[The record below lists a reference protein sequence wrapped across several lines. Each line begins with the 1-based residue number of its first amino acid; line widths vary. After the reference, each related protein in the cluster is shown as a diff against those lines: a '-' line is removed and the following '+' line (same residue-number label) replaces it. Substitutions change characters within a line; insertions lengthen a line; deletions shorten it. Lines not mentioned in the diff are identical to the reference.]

1 MFRCFFY
8 ALPGFL
14 NYTRFLG
21 QNPCI
26 MEAEKAQ
33 KRQKQEREVVTMIIK
48 FLEDLLHW
56 NEEEEVLDA
65 EYEPFRD
72 QLSMAGLNEEELRK
86 MDPDDRV
93 AALERAN
100 LDPYDFIYLAC

>member
-1 MFRCFFY
+1 
-8 ALPGFL
+8 
-14 NYTRFLG
+14 
-21 QNPCI
+21 
-26 MEAEKAQ
+26 
-33 KRQKQEREVVTMIIK
+33 MIIK

-56 NEEEEVLDA
+56 NQEEEVLDA

-72 QLSMAGLNEEELRK
+72 QLSLAGLSEEELRK

-93 AALERAN
+93 ATLERAN

>member
-1 MFRCFFY
+1 
-8 ALPGFL
+8 
-14 NYTRFLG
+14 
-21 QNPCI
+21 
-26 MEAEKAQ
+26 
-33 KRQKQEREVVTMIIK
+33 MIIK

-65 EYEPFRD
+65 EYELFRD
-72 QLSMAGLNEEELRK
+72 QLSMVGLNEEELRK

-93 AALERAN
+93 AALEQAN

>member
-1 MFRCFFY
+1 
-8 ALPGFL
+8 
-14 NYTRFLG
+14 
-21 QNPCI
+21 
-26 MEAEKAQ
+26 
-33 KRQKQEREVVTMIIK
+33 MIIR

-56 NEEEEVLDA
+56 NEGEEVLDA

-72 QLSMAGLNEEELRK
+72 QLSLSGLSEEELRK

-93 AALERAN
+93 AALEQAN

>member
-1 MFRCFFY
+1 MLRCFFC

-14 NYTRFLG
+14 NHARFLG
-21 QNPCI
+21 QNPGI
-26 MEAEKAQ
+26 MGAG
-33 KRQKQEREVVTMIIK
+33 QKQKREVVTMIIK

-72 QLSMAGLNEEELRK
+72 QLSLAGLSEEELRK

-93 AALERAN
+93 AALEQAN

>member
-1 MFRCFFY
+1 
-8 ALPGFL
+8 
-14 NYTRFLG
+14 
-21 QNPCI
+21 
-26 MEAEKAQ
+26 
-33 KRQKQEREVVTMIIK
+33 MIIK

-65 EYEPFRD
+65 EYEPLRD
-72 QLSMAGLNEEELRK
+72 KLSLAGLSEEELRK

-93 AALERAN
+93 AALEQAN

>member
-1 MFRCFFY
+1 
-8 ALPGFL
+8 
-14 NYTRFLG
+14 
-21 QNPCI
+21 
-26 MEAEKAQ
+26 
-33 KRQKQEREVVTMIIK
+33 MIIK

-72 QLSMAGLNEEELRK
+72 QLSLAGLSEEELRK

-93 AALERAN
+93 AAL
-100 LDPYDFIYLAC
+100 

>member
-1 MFRCFFY
+1 
-8 ALPGFL
+8 
-14 NYTRFLG
+14 
-21 QNPCI
+21 
-26 MEAEKAQ
+26 
-33 KRQKQEREVVTMIIK
+33 MIIR

-65 EYEPFRD
+65 EYEPYRD
-72 QLSMAGLNEEELRK
+72 QQSLAGLSEEELRK

-93 AALERAN
+93 AALEQVN

>member
-1 MFRCFFY
+1 MLFLRSV
-8 ALPGFL
+8 PGDFL

-21 QNPCI
+21 QNPGI
-26 MEAEKAQ
+26 MGAEK
-33 KRQKQEREVVTMIIK
+33 KQEREATTMIIK

-72 QLSMAGLNEEELRK
+72 QLSLAGLSEEELRK

-100 LDPYDFIYLAC
+100 LDPYDFLYLAC

>member
-1 MFRCFFY
+1 MTC
-8 ALPGFL
+8 PGSFL

-21 QNPCI
+21 QNRGI
-26 MEAEKAQ
+26 MGAEK
-33 KRQKQEREVVTMIIK
+33 KQEREVATMIIK